1 MGSKVTA
8 GTGSEGVQADILHT
22 EMDSIENGI
31 VELISQHGM
40 RELVMGAA
48 ADKYYSKNKTMH
60 QATRDASSF
69 WPWNILQK
77 SMDLKSR
84 KAIYVCLQAPISC
97 HIKFICNGHLIHTR
111 EGSLNEASRNTIA
124 GPSTDLRL
132 SSVRQ
137 NDGEIPINPAQYAFS
152 SDKFGGSR
160 TDVLYVE
167 GSTDEGV
174 GFSSIY
180 SPGSSYSTCPS
191 HQVVDIGLITSVR
204 TKDRRIDDTLYTQ
217 LEQAMAEVEN
227 ARLHFKRIASSVKQ
241 LQRYKTERDELQRKH
256 DNALNKVQELKS
268 KQGGV
273 SSTHMPD
280 FFSEFSYLEIKEATQ
295 NFDPSTKFGDGR
307 YRSIYK
313 GLLRHTQVAIK
324 MLHHHS
330 LQEPFGLQ
338 REVDILSKLRHPN
351 LVTLIGSCQE
361 ACALIYEYLPNGS
374 LEDQLRCKDK
384 TPPLSWKTRISIAA
398 GLCRVLIF
406 LHSSK
411 PIGIIHGDLT
421 PANILLDA
429 NFVSKLSDFGI
440 CHLLPHDQSSRN
452 TALGTFAYMDPEFL
466 STGELTL
473 KSDVYSFG
481 IILLQLLTGR
491 PALRITKDVKYALDF
506 GTLKELLDPLAGDW
520 PFKQAEKLAYLA
532 LRCCNPKQ
540 KSRPDL
546 VSEVWT
552 VLEPM
557 GTSCGG
563 SSSIRLGSEENC
575 EPPLYL
581 ICPISHV
588 SSLA

>member
-1 MGSKVTA
+1 
-8 GTGSEGVQADILHT
+8 
-22 EMDSIENGI
+22 MDSIENGI

-48 ADKYYSKNKTMH
+48 ADKYYSK
-60 QATRDASSF
+60 
-69 WPWNILQK
+69 K
-77 SMDLKSR
+77 SMVLKSR

-97 HIKFICNGHLIHTR
+97 HIKFFCK
-111 EGSLNEASRNTIA
+111 
-124 GPSTDLRL
+124 D
-132 SSVRQ
+132 Q
-137 NDGEIPINPAQYAFS
+137 
-152 SDKFGGSR
+152 KFGGSR
-160 TDVLYVE
+160 TDVLYVK

-174 GFSSIY
+174 GFSCIS

-191 HQVVDIGLITSVR
+191 HQVVDIGLIPSVR
-204 TKDRRIDDTLYTQ
+204 TKVGENGLKLRSHPESKENLNHLSPLSVLVRRIDDTLYTQ
-217 LEQAMAEVEN
+217 LEQAMAEAKMQGVK
-227 ARLHFKRIASSVKQ
+227 HFKRLRKQ
-241 LQRYKTERDELQRKH
+241 LKTLIHLRNLGMGDIG
-256 DNALNKVQELKS
+256 AFIKVS
-268 KQGGV
+268 CV
-273 SSTHMPD
+273 
-280 FFSEFSYLEIKEATQ
+280 
-295 NFDPSTKFGDGR
+295 
-307 YRSIYK
+307 
-313 GLLRHTQVAIK
+313 TQVAIK
-324 MLHHHS
+324 MLLHHS
-330 LQEPFGLQ
+330 VQEPFRLQ
-338 REVDILSKLRHPN
+338 REVEILSKLRHPN

-361 ACALIYEYLPNGS
+361 ACALIYDYLPNGS

-384 TPPLSWKTRISIAA
+384 TPPLSWKTRISIAT

-406 LHSSK
+406 LHSSQ

-421 PANILLDA
+421 PANILFDA

-546 VSEVWT
+546 VSEVLT
-552 VLEPM
+552 VLEPI

-581 ICPISHV
+581 ICPISHEV
-588 SSLA
+588 MHDPLVAADGYTYEAEALREWLESGHDTSPMTNIKLEHFNLVPNHALRSAIQEWRKKH